1 MIRGRSSKAP
11 RQGGT
16 GVPPSARIAASDTY
30 EILTNEKQETAAGFC
45 SRANAHYE
53 SLGVTVKRVL
63 SGNGPG
69 YRSKLSNDALSD
81 AAHKYTRPCRP
92 QTNGK
97 IERFHRTLA
106 WEWASAHHYNSD
118 AARPAT
124 QDSWIHSD
132 KHHRLHTG
140 IRGKSPIDRVH
151 IVTGKNT

>member
-1 MIRGRSSKAP
+1 M
-11 RQGGT
+11 
-16 GVPPSARIAASDTY
+16 
-30 EILTNEKQETAAGFC
+30 
-45 SRANAHYE
+45 
-53 SLGVTVKRVL
+53 KRFL

-69 YRSKLSNDALSD
+69 YRSRLFNDALSD
-81 AAHKYTRPCRP
+81 AAHKDTRPYRP

-106 WEWASAHHYNSD
+106 LKWAYAHHYNSD

-124 QDSWIHSD
+124 YDSWIHSD